1 MSTRISSLTPGYVS
15 GNLSVFPETLDN
27 KSTLYN
33 VTNNAITKLKQTLTF
48 NTKVIIVESTEGFPD
63 EGMLR
68 IGQEP
73 GPELAGEFE
82 LVFYE
87 SKTSNTFRGVQRGF
101 NGSKQSTW
109 YVGKTF
115 ITRPVMADDHNAVKD
130 AIVQIEDNLGL
141 KTLPVATSLNGILE
155 QQEVKFLA
163 PKPVFRAFPT
173 LGPPPLTVRFQN
185 FTTGHVVRNFW
196 DFGDGSTSVERSPE
210 HTYINEGKYSVK
222 LNIITSTGAQ
232 GIANKIDYIEVN
244 QDESIP
250 FMYVDSIT
258 SAYSV
263 YTASL
268 MTSQGNPTTP
278 KDFLFVDQTDG
289 DIVQRNWIFGD
300 GETYTENDPD
310 IHTVNHI
317 YDNPNS
323 EGYVVS
329 CIIIFS
335 NGKTKRVEL
344 KDQLIVL

>member
-1 MSTRISSLTPGYVS
+1 MITRISSLDAGYVA
-15 GNLSVFPETLDN
+15 GDLSVYPEALDN
-27 KSTLYN
+27 KSTLYD
-33 VTNNAITKLKQTLTF
+33 VTNNAITKSSQTLTF
-48 NTKVIIVESTEGFPD
+48 NAKTLIVESTEGFPN

-68 IGQEP
+68 IGQAP
-73 GPELAGEFE
+73 GPEMVGEYE
-82 LVFYE
+82 LVFYN
-87 SKTSNTFRGVQRGF
+87 SKTENTFRDLQRGF

-109 YVGKTF
+109 YVGNTYV
-115 ITRPVMADDHNAVKD
+115 TRPVMADDHNAVKD
-130 AIVQIEDNLGL
+130 AIIQIETNLGL
-141 KTLPVATSLNGILE
+141 KDNPAEDSLNGILN

-173 LGPPPLTVRFQN
+173 IGPPPLKVRFQN

-210 HTYINEGKYSVK
+210 HVYVNEGKYSVK

-232 GIANKIDYIEVN
+232 GIANKTDYIEVN

-250 FMYVDSIT
+250 FMYVESIT
-258 SAYSV
+258 EPYSV
-263 YTASL
+263 FTATL
-268 MTSQGNPTTP
+268 RTNQGNPTSP

-317 YDNPNS
+317 YDNPNLD
-323 EGYVVS
+323 GYVVS

-335 NGKTKRVEL
+335 NGQTKRVEL
-344 KDQLIVL
+344 KDKLIVL